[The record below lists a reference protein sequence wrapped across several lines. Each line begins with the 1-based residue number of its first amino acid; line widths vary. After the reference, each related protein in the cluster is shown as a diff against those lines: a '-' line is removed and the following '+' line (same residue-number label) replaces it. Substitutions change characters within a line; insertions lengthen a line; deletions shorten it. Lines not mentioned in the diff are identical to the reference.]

1 MGFEELNAKIEL
13 KITIRRIE
21 ERINNLKSPSP
32 KKISYA
38 LYEEGLDKVL
48 TELDETKARLKANIK
63 KNEEVTQTLYLIG
76 FSLMSFG
83 LGIFVGVYWF

>member
-1 MGFEELNAKIEL
+1 MSHKELTDKIEL
-13 KITIRRIE
+13 QIAIRRIE
-21 ERINNLKSPSP
+21 ERINNLKSTNP

-38 LYEEGLDKVL
+38 LYEEELDKVK
-48 TELDETKARLKANIK
+48 TKLDENKIRLKSTIK

-76 FSLMSFG
+76 SCLMSLG